1 MRNAQRGLS
10 LWALIGISFILI
22 IVALL
27 GMKLVPP
34 LLQYQSVR
42 SAIYSISTEGL
53 TSPGEIRGAFQ
64 KFSAIDDIDVV
75 QPADLDITRDGSR
88 TVISAQWRTEVPLF
102 LNSGIYINFS
112 VSSSTQN

>member
-22 IVALL
+22 LAALL
-27 GMKLVPP
+27 AMKLVPP
-34 LLQYQSVR
+34 LLQYQAVR
-42 SAIYSISTEGL
+42 RAIYSISTEGM
-53 TSPGEIRGAFQ
+53 TSPGEIRSTFQ
-64 KFSAIDDIDVV
+64 KHQAIDDIDVV

-88 TVISAQWRTEVPLF
+88 TVISAKWRTEVPLF

-112 VSSSTQN
+112 VSSASQN